1 MAKIKTSKG
10 DFHYRPVV
18 INLDNKIINRDI
30 AFENLKVVVR
40 VLRDV
45 NIRVNPAFGTLLGII
60 RENNFIE
67 WDTDIDLFVLS
78 EDKEKLLE
86 SFWLMKDEGIELIRV
101 DRCGHLFT
109 VMRNDEYI
117 DFYIMDKIS
126 PEIRTNFGETFMF
139 EKYLTDLIDWDYR
152 GLTISVPREYEQC
165 LEFIYGD
172 WRTPI
177 KYSETNPHYFN
188 YKKAYIVNHLKR
200 MLPYPIHYWLLK
212 HSHRKD
218 LDKFI
223 AKCNKKN
230 IKLQYEINW

>member
-1 MAKIKTSKG
+1 MAKIRTPKG
-10 DFHYRPVV
+10 VYSYTP
-18 INLDNKIINRDI
+18 INVNFSNKIINRDI

-40 VLRDV
+40 ILHEAKVQV
-45 NIRVNPAFGTLLGII
+45 SPAFGTLLGII

-67 WDTDIDLFVLS
+67 WDTDIDLFALS
-78 EDKEKLLE
+78 EDKEKLLDA
-86 SFWLMKDEGIELIRV
+86 FWTLKDEGFDVIRE
-101 DRCGHLFT
+101 DRCGHLYSI
-109 VMRNDEYI
+109 MRNSEYI
-117 DFYIMDKIS
+117 DFYVMDKIS
-126 PEIRTNFGETFMF
+126 PEIRTNYGETFMF
-139 EKYLTDLIDWDYR
+139 ENYLTDLIDWDFR

-177 KYSETNPHYFN
+177 KYVEIKHNFYFN
-188 YKKAYIVNHLKR
+188 IKKHIVTYLKQY
-200 MLPYPIHYWLLK
+200 LPFSLHYWLLK
-212 HSHRKD
+212 HYHRKD